1 MEKVKNFFANVGKKI
16 KQGFYNEFVDTWK
29 GITKENISFPILLLV
44 SFNIVFLLIANIIAV
59 KTIPF
64 GSVGKINFGVPA
76 AVVVYILGSVVIS
89 DILCEID
96 LSSKWTRRSCHLGFL
111 LNLIMVAIFEISIA
125 LPGSVSGI
133 TTLDSFTGEPIDGL
147 SVLGTTYMMLLA
159 SASSFYIGDLVND
172 TVFKKLRN
180 KDGEGNGKLVK
191 RCVLSTVF
199 GQLLDATIF
208 ITLGLQLLPG
218 LALGYT
224 FTGGSS
230 LADPI
235 GWANMGIMIGLQW
248 AVKVLI
254 EFVVS
259 PLVVLIC
266 NKYKKYMEKRTSD
279 QEVSD

>member
-1 MEKVKNFFANVGKKI
+1 MEKVKNFFVSVGRKI

-29 GITKENISFPILLLV
+29 GITKESISFPILLLV

-96 LSSKWTRRSCHLGFL
+96 PSSKWTRRSCHLGFL

-125 LPGSVSGI
+125 IPGNVAGI
-133 TTLDSFTGEPIDGL
+133 ATYKVVGENYIPTDGL

-172 TVFKKLRN
+172 CVFKKLRN

-208 ITLGLQLLPG
+208 IALGLQLLPG
-218 LALGYT
+218 LALGIT

-235 GWANMGIMIGLQW
+235 GWANMGVMIGLQW
-248 AVKVLI
+248 VIKVLI
-254 EFVVS
+254 EFIVS
-259 PLVVLIC
+259 PLVILIC
-266 NKYKKYMEKRTSD
+266 NKYKKSH
-279 QEVSD
+279 QEEL